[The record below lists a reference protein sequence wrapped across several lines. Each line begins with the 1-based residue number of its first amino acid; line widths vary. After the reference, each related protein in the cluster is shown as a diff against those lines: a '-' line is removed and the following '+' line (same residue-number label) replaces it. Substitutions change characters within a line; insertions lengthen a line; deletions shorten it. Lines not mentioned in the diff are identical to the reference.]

1 VITDYPRH
9 PLNQS
14 RLYKVK
20 SIAQLSDILGISKSY
35 VKYIMRD
42 RENYIR
48 FTTKGGRD
56 VQWPKPIL
64 RRGQKRAAQLLSRIE
79 TPDFLHSAKRGRSYI
94 TNAQQHSWG
103 HPSVKIDIRQFFQ
116 STRAAAVY
124 HFFADKMCC
133 VPDVASA
140 LTKLLTV
147 DGYLPTGGNA
157 SPILS
162 YFTYMDM
169 FSEIEILAKQRD
181 CVVTCLID
189 DMTFTGPGAT
199 RALIYDVRRIIARY
213 RLWGHKTKVFKRG
226 QPKIITGVAVTR
238 IGPRVPNKRQVAIAE
253 DLKSLAAAQS
263 DEERLVVLRRV
274 IGRIHEAA
282 QIEPLWRS
290 RADSLVIQRREI
302 ERRLRETEANIP
314 ANHAG
319 SMTESIEG
327 NDGNVA
333 CGGQLFG

>member
-20 SIAQLSDILGISKSY
+20 SLPQLCEILQITKSDL
-35 VKYIMRD
+35 KYIKRNS
-42 RENYIR
+42 ENYIR

-64 RRGQKRAAQLLSRIE
+64 RRAQKRAAQLLSRIE

-94 TNAQQHSWG
+94 TNARQHVGSD
-103 HPSVKIDIRQFFQ
+103 PSVKIDIRGFYQ
-116 STRAAAVY
+116 SVRAAGVF

-133 VPDVASA
+133 DPDVAA
-140 LTKLLTV
+140 VLTKLLTV
-147 DGYLPTGGNA
+147 DGHLPTGGNA
-157 SPILS
+157 SPIIS
-162 YFTYMDM
+162 YFTYVDM
-169 FSEIEILAKQRD
+169 FSEIERLARERD

-199 RALIYDVRRIIARY
+199 RPLIYDVRRIIARY
-213 RLWGHKTKVFKRG
+213 RLWGHKTKIFKPS

-238 IGPRVPNKRQVAIAE
+238 IGLRVPNKRQVAIAE
-253 DLKSLAAAQS
+253 DLKSLAAAQF
-263 DEERLVVLRRV
+263 DQERLVLLRRV
-274 IGRIHEAA
+274 IGRMHEAA
-282 QIEPLWRS
+282 QIEPHWRS

-314 ANHAG
+314 VNHT
-319 SMTESIEG
+319 SF
-327 NDGNVA
+327 DD
-333 CGGQLFG
+333 